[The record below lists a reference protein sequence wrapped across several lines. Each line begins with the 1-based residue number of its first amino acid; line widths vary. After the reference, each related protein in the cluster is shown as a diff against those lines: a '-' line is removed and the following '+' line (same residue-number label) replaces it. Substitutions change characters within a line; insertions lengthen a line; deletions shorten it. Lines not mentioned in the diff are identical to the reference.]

1 MVSNTVNL
9 DIGTS
14 DGKIYGYTAL
24 IGTGTGVYFTAG
36 FAVAQGVVPASELSN
51 SVGFM
56 AIGQMLGQVTILL
69 VADSLYQN
77 TSIRRIQDLLPNA
90 TFETIFQL
98 TTGRHSEASESLT
111 SGQQEDIIAIIT
123 VSIRNVFGTAVSGA
137 AIGLLASILMSVRST
152 SYFACKELRADS
164 GPKPAQKIILEHHCE
179 LERQSNT
186 HHFALL
192 LLCRFHA
199 LDIYHLLSRA
209 CLQLFSACSIR
220 SSSQPQA

>member
-24 IGTGTGVYFTAG
+24 IGAGTGAYFTAG
-36 FAVAQGVVPASELSN
+36 FAIAQGVVPSSELSN

-56 AIGQMLGQVTILL
+56 AIGQMLGQVTILS
-69 VADSLYQN
+69 VAGSLYQN

-90 TFETIFQL
+90 TFETIFQF
-98 TTGRHSEASESLT
+98 TTGRHSEAFESLT

-123 VSIRNVFGTAVSGA
+123 VSIGNVFGTVVSGA

-152 SYFACKELRADS
+152 SYFACKELCADS
-164 GPKPAQKIILEHHCE
+164 GPKPARKIILEHHCE

-192 LLCRFHA
+192 LLC
-199 LDIYHLLSRA
+199 
-209 CLQLFSACSIR
+209 
-220 SSSQPQA
+220 